1 MSVENTIV
9 INIITC
15 IFNNIINEVVS
26 LNYYWTVIPQLL
38 QVIGETVCGLNFLE
52 FIISQSPS
60 RDPSCLGDLR
70 PFIFKSNVLLIELN
84 SELKKTVLSLVCTFE
99 SHAHIIW
106 YNVFRGCSSEFF
118 CTCKINLS
126 VQFCISYLL
135 YIKHRITIMMAAIL
149 HLAIHKHPHFFC
161 FARDTV
167 HLFNYNILYAM
178 CLFLLIEKH
187 VLQTY
192 SQWNGYVQGQFT
204 DLLLRRLFNAFKS
217 IDTLVSN
224 VYNY

>member
-60 RDPSCLGDLR
+60 QDPSCLGDLR

-106 YNVFRGCSSEFF
+106 YNVFGGCSFEFF
-118 CTCKINLS
+118 L
-126 VQFCISYLL
+126 YL
-135 YIKHRITIMMAAIL
+135 
-149 HLAIHKHPHFFC
+149 
-161 FARDTV
+161 
-167 HLFNYNILYAM
+167 
-178 CLFLLIEKH
+178 
-187 VLQTY
+187 
-192 SQWNGYVQGQFT
+192 
-204 DLLLRRLFNAFKS
+204 
-217 IDTLVSN
+217 
-224 VYNY
+224 